1 MPRYCVAEFGEP
13 LQEHSQVRGSFALP
27 RLVCPETH
35 QPLTEADAVTIGR
48 LNDAVTRGALSF
60 TGGAQVEQRLDGG
73 LIRQDGQVLY
83 PVIQGIPHLT
93 IDQAIALGQL
103 EAV

>member
-1 MPRYCVAEFGEP
+1 
-13 LQEHSQVRGSFALP
+13 VRGSFALP

-35 QPLTEADAVTIGR
+35 QPLTEADAEVIWR
-48 LNDAVTRGALSF
+48 LNDAISRGALRF
-60 TGGAQVEQRLDGG
+60 TGEAQVEQRLDGG

-93 IDQAIALGQL
+93 MDQAIALKQL
-103 EAV
+103 ETK